1 MKTKTQR
8 IVMAA
13 MLASLTCVVTM
24 MIKIPS
30 PLKGYLNL
38 GDSIVLLSGWVI
50 SPFYAF
56 FAAGIGSALADLFLG
71 YTIYAPATFVIK
83 GVMAVVAAF
92 GYRLLRKRM
101 GSGASRIVSGIA
113 SQAVMVSGYFLYELC
128 LYGLSIAVI
137 NVPGSVV
144 QGFAGLVAGLVL
156 IHIFKKNNI
165 VM

>member
-83 GVMAVVAAF
+83 GIMAVVAAF

-101 GSGASRIVSGIA
+101 GSGASRIVSGIT

>member
-101 GSGASRIVSGIA
+101 GSGASRIVSGIT
-113 SQAVMVSGYFLYELC
+113 SQAIMVSGYFLYELC